1 MNKLT
6 TTLVKSLKA
15 TKMALSTI
23 SRMMLQFKKK
33 KVVFKPMTK
42 QLPKFIT
49 TKKVRKRTST
59 SIILTVLV

>member
-1 MNKLT
+1 M
-6 TTLVKSLKA
+6 A

-33 KVVFKPMTK
+33 KVVFKPMIK

>member
-6 TTLVKSLKA
+6 TTLVKSLMA

-33 KVVFKPMTK
+33 KVVFKPMIK